1 MRPEWRG
8 QLRPGCLSRLLAGR
22 PLDRLA
28 SAARRGRSGQ
38 GLCRLPFRQ
47 CGQRPIQVRVDEY
60 CDWYLEL
67 AKVQIQNGA
76 PEQQRATRRTLLRV
90 LETVL
95 RLAHPVI
102 PFITEALWQK
112 VAPMTDAY
120 PAGAK
125 EGEAS
130 IMVQPYPRAQPSK
143 IDESSE
149 QWAAELKTVIDACR
163 NLRGEMN
170 LSPAVK
176 VPLLATGDEARLKT
190 FAPYVQALARLS
202 EVRVIADETA
212 LDAEASGAPVAI
224 VGGSKLVL
232 KVEID
237 VAAERERLTKE
248 VDRLTQEIAKC
259 QAKLENGSFVERA
272 PAAVVEQERKRLA
285 EYETTVGKLKAQIS
299 RLPA

>member
-1 MRPEWRG
+1 M
-8 QLRPGCLSRLLAGR
+8 
-22 PLDRLA
+22 
-28 SAARRGRSGQ
+28 
-38 GLCRLPFRQ
+38 
-47 CGQRPIQVRVDEY
+47 
-60 CDWYLEL
+60 
-67 AKVQIQNGA
+67 
-76 PEQQRATRRTLLRV
+76 
-90 LETVL
+90 L

-130 IMVQPYPRAQPSK
+130 IMVQPYPRSQSSK
-143 IDESSE
+143 VDESSE

-176 VPLLATGDEARLKT
+176 VPLLATGDRSASQDFRAVCPGAR
-190 FAPYVQALARLS
+190 AVVGGAGHCRRSRARC
-202 EVRVIADETA
+202 RGKRRA
-212 LDAEASGAPVAI
+212 VAI

-248 VDRLTQEIAKC
+248 VDRLTQEIVKC

-272 PAAVVEQERKRLA
+272 RP
-285 EYETTVGKLKAQIS
+285 
-299 RLPA
+299 P